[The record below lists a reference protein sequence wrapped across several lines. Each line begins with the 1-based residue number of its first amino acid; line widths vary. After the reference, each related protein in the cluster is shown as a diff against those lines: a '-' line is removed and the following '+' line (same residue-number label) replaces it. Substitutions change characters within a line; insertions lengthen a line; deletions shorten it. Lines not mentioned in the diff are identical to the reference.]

1 MAYRIE
7 FVRSARK
14 EFERL
19 APKPRS
25 KVVEALNVLA
35 QNPYSELLN
44 VKKLKG
50 ADKLYR
56 IRIGDHR
63 VVYEIRDE
71 RLVVIV
77 IKIGNRREVYRR
89 G

>member
-1 MAYRIE
+1 MPYRIE

-19 APKPRS
+19 APKMRS

-35 QNPYSELLN
+35 QNPYSELLK

-56 IRIGDHR
+56 IRISDHR
-63 VVYEIRDE
+63 IVYEIRDE

-77 IKIGNRREVYRR
+77 IKIGHRREVYR